1 MHVAPQQGAAG
12 VVLGDEAVPV
22 IEKLRGAG
30 RAAGRLKQP
39 PPRVVDQVGRG
50 RPGGRHQ
57 AVLGVV
63 AVRGRTVRAQVAVQ
77 IVGVGTAAD
86 AGVLVQPV
94 DAVAAAGV
102 GDGAAVVGRVG
113 EAAGDDLR
121 GGVVA
126 ERQAQIGGRSGQ
138 VVVEARQ
145 AGERVIAVG
154 RRRAGARCV
163 RASDLTVVGKGR
175 GTGRATVVE

>member
-1 MHVAPQQGAAG
+1 MGERTLPDPHFPQDPPSGTAP
-12 VVLGDEAVPV
+12 V
-22 IEKLRGAG
+22 
-30 RAAGRLKQP
+30 
-39 PPRVVDQVGRG
+39 
-50 RPGGRHQ
+50 
-57 AVLGVV
+57 
-63 AVRGRTVRAQVAVQ
+63 QVAF
-77 IVGVGTAAD
+77 
-86 AGVLVQPV
+86 